1 MTGSNMFIVWWMF
14 PLGGLVI
21 AVLMQIY
28 RDAGCNRYYKLGQ
41 TAGEES
47 VTHRGRDLAVKMG
60 VGHHYLNYYAV
71 DAPPEVLFD
80 YKPWVNAKRC
90 AAIDV
95 EYAKD
100 SNWMP
105 SETAEHFNTRTDAC
119 GPPSK
124 QESDNISADHNVTS
138 GGYQARGIDV
148 LRYRNKAENYRVAT
162 CSGYS
167 CEITGE
173 LVSAEKMA
181 AWIANSLNRG

>member
-1 MTGSNMFIVWWMF
+1 MFILTWLIILASV
-14 PLGGLVI
+14 LGLV
-21 AVLMQIY
+21 AQCVLVCWLNDTC
-28 RDAGCNRYYKLGQ
+28 RKVGYKS
-41 TAGEES
+41 GEAS
-47 VTHRGRDLAVKMG
+47 VTHRGRDLAVKLG
-60 VGHHYLNYYAV
+60 VGHHYLKYYTV

-90 AAIDV
+90 AAIDA

-100 SNWMP
+100 PNWMP
-105 SETAEHFNTRTDAC
+105 TESPKVFNERTDAC
-119 GPPSK
+119 GPSTNGPSK
-124 QESDNISADHNVTS
+124 EVVSTVDVTS
-138 GGYQARGIDV
+138 GAYQSRGVDV
-148 LRYRNKAENYRVAT
+148 LRCNKVDNYRVAT